1 MTHYLTQSG
10 LADLQAELQN
20 LEETVLPQAYADVDT
35 ARKEGDLRENAGF
48 AAAKEYAQNVV
59 ARIDELKEILSDYEI
74 ITGDSSNNS
83 IDLGDT
89 FVIEYQHDGRDF
101 TFTIVGGSE
110 ADAINGKISNESPLA
125 QAVLGKK
132 AGQNVQ
138 FRVKNK
144 VLKATIKKIMK

>member
-10 LADLQAELQN
+10 LTDLQAELKN
-20 LEETVLPQAYADVDT
+20 IEETLLPQSYAEVDS

-48 AAAKEYAQNVV
+48 AAAKENAQNLV
-59 ARIDELKEILSDYEI
+59 ARIDEIKEILSDYEI
-74 ITGDSSNNS
+74 ITGDSTNNL

-89 FVIEYQHDGRDF
+89 FVIEYEHDGRDF

-125 QAVLGKK
+125 KAVLGKK
-132 AGQNVQ
+132 AADSVQ